1 VKRRHAPGAPVRPP
15 EPIDEPPEDLTSDE
29 PAEGETATDAAY
41 RMVDEAVSRER
52 VRIARELH
60 DGLAADLATSVAL
73 FKFYFETA
81 SKNGDGE
88 KVLLNIQGILEKLLE
103 STRST
108 LRSMRPSRLGTS
120 SLIEELR
127 KVADEFARV
136 HAIRVEIWTS
146 GNEEDLTPGQRE
158 VVFHIVREALTNVRR
173 HSGAATCRVR
183 LGFGARPFLVEV
195 ADEGTGFEGSNPN
208 GYGLVGMRER
218 AAGIGGR
225 LEIVTTPG
233 RGTTVFLF
241 GPEGAGL
248 A

>member
-1 VKRRHAPGAPVRPP
+1 MP
-15 EPIDEPPEDLTSDE
+15 EEPETED

-41 RMVDEAVSRER
+41 RMIDEAVARER
-52 VRIARELH
+52 IRIARELH

-73 FKFYFETA
+73 FKYYFETA
-81 SKNGDGE
+81 SKSAEGQQ
-88 KVLLNIQGILEKLLE
+88 VLLNIQEILEALLE
-103 STRST
+103 NTRNT
-108 LRSMRPSRLGTS
+108 LRAMRPRRLGS
-120 SLIEELR
+120 SALIDELR
-127 KVADEFARV
+127 KLADEFARL
-136 HAIRVEIWTS
+136 HGIRVEIWTS
-146 GNEEDLTPGQRE
+146 GREEDLTPGQRE

-173 HSGAATCRVR
+173 HSGATTCRVR
-183 LGFGARPFLVEV
+183 LGLAARPFLVEV
-195 ADEGTGFEGSNPN
+195 ADEGKGFEGTNPN